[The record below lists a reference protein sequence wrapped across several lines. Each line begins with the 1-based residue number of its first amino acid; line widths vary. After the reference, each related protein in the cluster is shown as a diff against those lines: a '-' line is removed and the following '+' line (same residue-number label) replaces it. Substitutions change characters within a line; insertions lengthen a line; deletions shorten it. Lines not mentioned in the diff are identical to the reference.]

1 MNFAR
6 NGLLQE
12 TRTWD
17 GRKVGRGAQEDEVTE
32 TRNVTETGTLQRLRQ
47 DLINVISTIQWKVK
61 RNGTSYL
68 HGSLL
73 LIRNKKVTHVLGL
86 FSYQE
91 QFCDLLMQLC
101 SLTLFHKHLTVTQS
115 YKGETEFFK
124 TIFFLCQNK
133 PTKLCT
139 ANLDSTFEYLHISAV
154 FSSLAIEMGIY

>member
-1 MNFAR
+1 M
-6 NGLLQE
+6 
-12 TRTWD
+12 
-17 GRKVGRGAQEDEVTE
+17 GRGAQEDEVTE
-32 TRNVTETGTLQRLRQ
+32 TRNVTETGTSQPLRQ
-47 DLINVISTIQWKVK
+47 DLINVIFTIQRKDK

-115 YKGETEFFK
+115 YKGETEFFI
-124 TIFFLCQNK
+124 TIFSSVKTNLQNSVQQTLT
-133 PTKLCT
+133 PPL
-139 ANLDSTFEYLHISAV
+139 NIYISLPCLVA
-154 FSSLAIEMGIY
+154 

>member
-1 MNFAR
+1 M
-6 NGLLQE
+6 
-12 TRTWD
+12 
-17 GRKVGRGAQEDEVTE
+17 GRGAQEDEVTE
-32 TRNVTETGTLQRLRQ
+32 TRNVTETGTSQPLRQ
-47 DLINVISTIQWKVK
+47 DLINVIFTIQRKDK

-115 YKGETEFFK
+115 YKGETEFFI
-124 TIFFLCQNK
+124 TIFSSVKTNLQNSVQQ
-133 PTKLCT
+133 T
-139 ANLDSTFEYLHISAV
+139 STPPLNIYISLPCLVA
-154 FSSLAIEMGIY
+154 

>member
-1 MNFAR
+1 M
-6 NGLLQE
+6 
-12 TRTWD
+12 
-17 GRKVGRGAQEDEVTE
+17 GRGAQEDEVTE
-32 TRNVTETGTLQRLRQ
+32 TRNVTETGTSQPLRQ
-47 DLINVISTIQWKVK
+47 DLINVIFTIQRKDK

-115 YKGETEFFK
+115 YKGETEFFI
-124 TIFFLCQNK
+124 TIFSSVKTNLQNSVQQTSTPPLNIYISLLC
-133 PTKLCT
+133 LV
-139 ANLDSTFEYLHISAV
+139 A
-154 FSSLAIEMGIY
+154 